1 MASMVQIYLTI
12 CSTDT
17 LSTDHRG
24 TPEKPGRVMT
34 VIEREFWE
42 TLNDPVRHAI
52 VFDERG

>member
-42 TLNDPVRHAI
+42 TLNDPVRHAT